1 LQREIGRLTASLREF
16 VAQPN
21 YPTLVVVG
29 SDAGI
34 VFPNRILAALDRQD
48 DDAYYLL
55 FPEPCASADIYFEQ
69 LLASLR
75 AQLEIFNRE
84 LAARSLPA
92 LAALPLQAEDRR
104 QPLARRLEALVRHIG
119 RQMPSDSPIVWALLP
134 GELTDVPGYRALIE
148 PLLARERVPP
158 WMDRHRFLLRDRR
171 EAPTIAPELQAQ
183 ANDRVLVLDLDLD
196 QARVTSSLAE
206 SAADRSLPVD
216 ERMLAFFQLGGV
228 DMALG
233 RYPEA
238 LEKYGLAFNHYQAAG
253 NRPMQVLCLTSA
265 GDTLR
270 QSGDPASALERYQQ
284 SLALSVEER
293 SAPLIRP
300 GVHGAG
306 LCCLDLGRDEEAEG
320 YLEHSNQLA
329 GKLHDPFGK
338 ADALE
343 QLGLAR
349 YRQRKVA
356 EAVDTWLAGK
366 GLALQFGYELRAAA
380 ILDRLAR
387 ACDEQGLGERAAAFR
402 RERAPLDAGPSS
414 ATGGPA

>member
-1 LQREIGRLTASLREF
+1 MQREIDRLTNSLREF

-34 VFPNRILAALDRQD
+34 VFPHRILAAFDRQD
-48 DDAYYLL
+48 DEAYYLL
-55 FPEPCASADIYFEQ
+55 FPQPCASADAYFEVV
-69 LLASLR
+69 LGSLR
-75 AQLEIFNRE
+75 AQLEIFDQE
-84 LAARSLPA
+84 LGARSLPP
-92 LAALPLQAEDRR
+92 LAPLPLQVEDGR

-119 RQMPSDSPIVWALLP
+119 RQMPSDSPIVWGLMP
-134 GELTDVPGYRALIE
+134 GELVDVAGYRALVE
-148 PLLARERVPP
+148 PLLAIERVPP

-171 EAPTIAPELQAQ
+171 EAPFLAPELQAQ
-183 ANDRVLVLDLDLD
+183 GNDRVLVLDLDLD
-196 QARVTSSLAE
+196 PARVTSSLAE
-206 SAADRSLPVD
+206 TAADRSLPAD

-238 LEKYGLAFNHYQAAG
+238 LEKYGLAFNYYQAQG

-270 QSGDPASALERYQQ
+270 QSGDPAGALERYQQ
-284 SLALSVEER
+284 SLALSVEEG

-306 LCCLDLGRDEEAEG
+306 LCCLDLGRDAEAEG

-329 GKLHDPFGK
+329 GKLNDPFAK

-343 QLGLAR
+343 LLGLAR
-349 YRQRKVA
+349 YRQRSV
-356 EAVDTWLAGK
+356 EQAVDTWLAGK

-380 ILDRLAR
+380 ILERLAQ
-387 ACDEQGLGERAAAFR
+387 ACDEQGLTDRAAAFR
-402 RERAPLDAGPSS
+402 RERAPLDAGPI
-414 ATGGPA
+414 APGGHTA